1 MNKADEKYF
10 KAIEIAQIYIGT
22 HTAFREMLEHMVED
36 PSQATLRN
44 LPQRMLK
51 MLNEMDDRIEK
62 TVSPYPWKR

>member
-10 KAIEIAQIYIGT
+10 KALEIAQIYIGT
-22 HTAFREMLEHMVED
+22 HTAFREMLEHIAED

-62 TVSPYPWKR
+62 TVSPYHWKE